1 MTRRTYSGG
10 VVKRTVLSGGV
21 VERTVL
27 SGGVVE
33 RTVLSGG
40 VAPEATG
47 PVLIPPAWVTH
58 AWEHSGQSDGSP
70 ISADVDIV
78 SAVSVSASGT
88 DRPVYRADYASTG
101 VPAAEYNGSN
111 FLESA
116 ANIDLTGGYVHV
128 VLAHLTSNANF
139 RILFEQGAEQE
150 AVCYSDALGRI
161 SILERD
167 DTFTQIRTGGGATTL
182 GAWRALS
189 FVQNGALSKIYSGR
203 TEILSGTV
211 ERPTV
216 ANTIRFGKSRG
227 GLSTGGF
234 LGGIAGHYFGPPGAT
249 LTELWDYLEAR
260 FGVTV

>member
-1 MTRRTYSGG
+1 MATRLDGG
-10 VVKRTVLSGGV
+10 RVSVRRLDGGSV
-21 VERTVL
+21 QRMSL
-27 SGGVVE
+27 NGGRVQVT
-33 RTVLSGG
+33 RLDGG
-40 VAPEATG
+40 QAPEATG
-47 PVLIPPAWVTH
+47 PVLPAWVTH
-58 AWEHSGQSDGSP
+58 AWEYAGQSDGEP
-70 ISADVDIV
+70 IGADADTV
-78 SAVSVSASGT
+78 SGVPVAASGA
-88 DRPVYRADYASTG
+88 DRPVYRSDYASTG
-101 VPAAEYNGSN
+101 VAAAEYNGAN
-111 FLESA
+111 FLESV
-116 ANIDLTGGYVHV
+116 ANLDLTSGYVHV

-150 AVCYSDALGRI
+150 AACYSDALGRI

-167 DTFTQIRTGGGATTL
+167 DMFTQIRTGGGATTL

-189 FVQNGALSKIYSGR
+189 FVQDGALSKIYSGR

-234 LGGIAGHYFGPPGAT
+234 LGGIAGHFFGPPDAS
-249 LTELWDYLEAR
+249 LPELWDYLEAR